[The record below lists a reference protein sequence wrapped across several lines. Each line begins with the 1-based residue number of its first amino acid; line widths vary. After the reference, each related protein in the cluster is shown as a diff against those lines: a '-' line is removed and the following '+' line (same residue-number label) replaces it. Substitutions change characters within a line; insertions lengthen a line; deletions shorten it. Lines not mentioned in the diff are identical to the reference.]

1 MCRWK
6 GKAGP
11 RFGMEGMDVMA
22 KWKKKKRKEKP
33 FHIKSLSPQVDH
45 FHPWPFGCGSQQFA
59 VICKPGRFMEM
70 TGPVWT

>member
-1 MCRWK
+1 MQVEGQSGAKVWNGRDGCD
-6 GKAGP
+6 GE
-11 RFGMEGMDVMA
+11 ME
-22 KWKKKKRKEKP
+22 KKKRKEKP